1 MHTTYIVNLWISK
14 IWKKNLILILAKKN
28 AEECF
33 GFICDDGLCIDND
46 KRCDRTLDCKDG
58 EDEDDCIGGILEYLF

>member
-1 MHTTYIVNLWISK
+1 MNIENLE
-14 IWKKNLILILAKKN
+14 KKSYLDIGKKKN